1 MKDPTFWFIA
11 RASGLTAYVLL
22 TASVLMGL
30 VVKSRPFRRLRQ
42 ATVTDL
48 HRFLAF
54 LGLGMVA
61 LHGIALVLD
70 STVHIS
76 LLGARRSRADPLSA
90 QSPPR
95 SACSRP
101 S

>member
-1 MKDPTFWFIA
+1 M
-11 RASGLTAYVLL
+11 
-22 TASVLMGL
+22 
-30 VVKSRPFRRLRQ
+30 KSRPFRRLRQ

-70 STVHIS
+70 STVHIP
-76 LLGARRSRADPLSA
+76 LLGLAVPGLIAYRPSRHCDRRRS
-90 QSPPR
+90 PP
-95 SACSRP
+95 S
-101 S
+101 